1 MDVKS
6 LYNNILNSEGIAA
19 TKRALDKG
27 INKTVSTIVND
38 NILGTYI
45 SPKQLCFNSKNSN
58 KTVCNGKPCF
68 EHAYVL
74 IMIPNYG
81 ERKARPITSSS
92 QRN

>member
-45 SPKQLCFNSKNSN
+45 SPKQLCFQ
-58 KTVCNGKPCF
+58 F
-68 EHAYVL
+68 
-74 IMIPNYG
+74 
-81 ERKARPITSSS
+81 
-92 QRN
+92 